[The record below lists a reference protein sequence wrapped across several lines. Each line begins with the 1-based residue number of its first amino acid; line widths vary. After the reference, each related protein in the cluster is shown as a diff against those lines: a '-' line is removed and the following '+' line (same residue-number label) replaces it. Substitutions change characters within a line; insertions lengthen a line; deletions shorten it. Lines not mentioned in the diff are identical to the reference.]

1 MLKLLRSKFAMLL
14 KLTKGWWKN
23 APQCNGQAAEIYKR
37 LVEECSLVK
46 RTIDFAIR
54 CRALLLYALYLTLSD
69 ALSKSSNWERGK
81 ERMKIN
87 PK

>member
-1 MLKLLRSKFAMLL
+1 MLL
-14 KLTKGWWKN
+14 DATG
-23 APQCNGQAAEIYKR
+23 KR

-54 CRALLLYALYLTLSD
+54 CRALLLYALFYLTLSD

-81 ERMKIN
+81 GKGKDENESEIK
-87 PK
+87 